1 MRTDDTM
8 YATDQLA
15 MAIFLYASNSLKFL
29 RIEEIRRGKL
39 RFVFADPDRKS
50 TELEFAFESG
60 SAVSVIA
67 TLAAQK
73 YLRRAMNDVLGTP
86 AQHRGQYETKN
97 AAVSHTAR

>member
-1 MRTDDTM
+1 MNTDTL

-15 MAIFLYASNSLKFL
+15 MAIFLHASNSLKFL
-29 RIEEIRRGKL
+29 RVEEIRRGKL

-60 SAVSVIA
+60 FAVSVIA

-73 YLRRAMNDVLGTP
+73 YLRRVMNDVLDTP
-86 AQHRGQYETKN
+86 AQHRGHYENNT
-97 AAVSHTAR
+97 AAVSHTA